1 MALKLQALLNKFGL
15 KKKCIF
21 MSKMKTYKVSQSK
34 EDFEGCY
41 ECESSRLEEP
51 FQSTC
56 FGHVM
61 SKVCQY
67 GTTNNKVCAGLQNIY
82 VKLA

>member
-1 MALKLQALLNKFGL
+1 MILKA
-15 KKKCIF
+15 II
-21 MSKMKTYKVSQSK
+21 MS
-34 EDFEGCY
+34 
-41 ECESSRLEEP
+41 CESSRLEEP

-67 GTTNNKVCAGLQNIY
+67 GTTNNKVCEGLHNIFANF
-82 VKLA
+82 V

>member
-1 MALKLQALLNKFGL
+1 MISKAL
-15 KKKCIF
+15 
-21 MSKMKTYKVSQSK
+21 MS
-34 EDFEGCY
+34 
-41 ECESSRLEEP
+41 CESSRLEEP

-67 GTTNNKVCAGLQNIY
+67 GTTNKKVCVGLHNIS
-82 VKLA
+82 VKFA